1 MNKEKKYIIFGIVM
15 IVVLLIGFT
24 YAFYQSEMNSNN
36 SKVTVDTDD
45 MRIIFTNGDAI
56 EASDVYAEDN
66 LDIVKTFSVENK
78 TKNEYKYNI
87 VIEDLVNTFKT
98 TGYLVYKITSDDGGY
113 NMTDFIDI
121 PKSLTATNT
130 ILAYSVTIPAKSIQ
144 NYSIE
149 IKYINS
155 ETENQD
161 EDQGATLSGKL
172 YIGKG
177 TEPVPDFISKILRD
191 NPTIEERTDFSV
203 TNVANT
209 TGTIY
214 KTNKTEDGSDVYYY
228 SGNTTN
234 NWVKFGKDEIQECT
248 YNGEQVQYGIYNDEK
263 DYYKEVRRVASS
275 EECVSTNVCSDD
287 YYGPIIGLT
296 EEQCTNNNGIAG
308 TWTTDKATAGS
319 KVEKDIYWR
328 IIHTNEDKSVRLLY
342 SGFDPATTKGYIG
355 GSAFNLSYNDPMYV
369 GYMYGTSGSLDSNRT
384 NTNDSTIKTFI
395 DNWYEDTLLTNYDK
409 YISKT
414 AIYCNDRSVPNNNY
428 STSSNFDYGA
438 WTRLSNYTPTY
449 KCGGTGTETS
459 NNGDNTMEMDI
470 STNPD
475 MFSASVTST
484 GGNGQLKYP
493 IALMTADEVAF
504 AGGKYNT
511 NLSTPYA
518 WYVANSEGNLIS
530 NTFWWSLSPSDW
542 AGSGDSVWY
551 VGGSRYPGYLYGFYV
566 RGVFGVRPSV
576 SLDSCVTIKSGNG
589 TPTDPYVVD
598 ETSCS

>member
-15 IVVLLIGFT
+15 IVVLLIGVS
-24 YAFYQSEMNSNN
+24 YAYYQSEMSSNK

-78 TKNEYKYNI
+78 TSKEYKYNI
-87 VIEDLVNTFKT
+87 VFEDLVNTFKT
-98 TGYLVYKITSDDGGY
+98 TGFLVYKITSDDGGY

-121 PKSLTATNT
+121 PKSLTATN
-130 ILAYSVTIPAKSIQ
+130 IVLAYSVTIPAKSIQ

-161 EDQGATLSGKL
+161 DDQGATLSGKL

-234 NWVKFGKDEIQECT
+234 NWVKFGKDKIQECT
-248 YNGEQVQYGIYNDEK
+248 YNGEQVQYGIYNDEI

-459 NNGDNTMEMDI
+459 NNGDNTIEMDI

-530 NTFWWSLSPSDW
+530 NTFWWSLSPSDG
-542 AGSGDSVWY
+542 GSSGASEWY

-576 SLDSCVTIKSGNG
+576 SLASCVGIKSGDG
-589 TPTDPYVVD
+589 TPSYPYVID
-598 ETSCS
+598 ESSCS